1 MALTFGSNIWK
12 LENISNFIPIFLMHM
27 KKSFLIISFFSLIVL
42 SSFTLNLP
50 TTTHNSGSQGKFK
63 SIRETRF
70 SILKS
75 DSLIQNQTTISDKY
89 SLYDTMNNIIKTFQY
104 KSDTLFSYTTYT
116 YNDDNRLIRSDEFNS
131 DGSLYL
137 SITYAIDSKGFIIQA
152 IYHRTTQKRYDR
164 ERNTV
169 DVEFYKYYKDLFA
182 FITFINDFKGN
193 VLEKKYFTS
202 DNNLAFSYN
211 FKYDYKYNA
220 TEIKYYNSHQ
230 SVSWRKKNKY
240 NTDNNMIE
248 STLYLN
254 NRIALR
260 SKFEYVLDN
269 NSNWVKQIEKR
280 KLFDNFYADDITDN
294 TIITIRKIEYY

>member
-1 MALTFGSNIWK
+1 MCNFIASIFLNMRKYEI
-12 LENISNFIPIFLMHM
+12 NISLLGL
-27 KKSFLIISFFSLIVL
+27 LIM
-42 SSFTLNLP
+42 SSFAFNLP
-50 TTTHNSGSQGKFK
+50 TTTHSSSMHGKVK

-75 DSLIQNQTTISDKY
+75 DSLVQNQIPISDKY
-89 SLYDTMNNIIKTFQY
+89 SLYDTMTNIIKTFQY
-104 KSDTLFSYTTYT
+104 KNDTLFSYTTFT
-116 YNDDNRLIRSDEFNS
+116 YNDDNKLIRSDEFNS

-137 SITYAIDSKGFIIQA
+137 SITYTIDSKGFITRA
-152 IYHRTTQKRYDR
+152 TYHRTTQKRYDR
-164 ERNTV
+164 ERNPV

-182 FITFINDFKGN
+182 YITFTNDFKGN
-193 VLEKKYFTS
+193 VLEKRYFTS
-202 DNNLAFSYN
+202 DNNLAFSYT

-240 NTDNNMIE
+240 NQDNNLIE

-260 SKFEYVLDN
+260 SKFEYVLDYN
-269 NSNWVKQIEKR
+269 RNWVKQIEKR
-280 KLFDNFYADDITDN
+280 KLYDNFYADDISDN
-294 TIITIRKIEYY
+294 TIITIRDIKYY